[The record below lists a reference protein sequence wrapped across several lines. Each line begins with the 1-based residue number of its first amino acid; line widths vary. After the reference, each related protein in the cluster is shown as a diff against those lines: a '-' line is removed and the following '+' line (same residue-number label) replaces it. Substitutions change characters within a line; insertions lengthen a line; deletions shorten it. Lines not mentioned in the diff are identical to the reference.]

1 MELRILSKNEK
12 IFWKCNILSVG
23 LRGTVV
29 ILPVKDLK
37 CYNYGNERRDY
48 EEGKV

>member
-1 MELRILSKNEK
+1 MQYSLSWIERNGGN
-12 IFWKCNILSVG
+12 FVA
-23 LRGTVV
+23 
-29 ILPVKDLK
+29 KDLK